1 MINFQFS
8 TIRYTFEAVNE
19 FETPYFFG
27 STFRGILGRK
37 LRKMVCIKPFE
48 ECKKCEF
55 INTCPYTVIFETE
68 HLLNKPSKY
77 IMKPPFEKKKLK
89 SGDKLF
95 LEMTLLGDTANY
107 WEFITGAYSG
117 VHHIGK
123 DRYIKLKSIEFLH
136 PFESKYYPVKSFVP
150 RFEAV
155 NFFELRTG
163 KETINIRVY
172 PSNIK
177 ANNQIIK
184 FSNFNKDVLI
194 KAIIS
199 RITNVAVNYGI
210 KNEKIYI
217 NKDKFEIADMH
228 LKPSPL
234 KRWSNRKKRHMLI
247 PAFEGSFSLKGDLS
261 EIYPYLNVIETIN
274 IGKSVSF
281 GLGKIRLK

>member
-19 FETPYFFG
+19 FETPYFLG

-48 ECKKCEF
+48 DCKKCEF
-55 INTCPYTVIFETE
+55 RNTCPYTVIFETE

-89 SGDKLF
+89 TGDKLF

-123 DRYIKLKSIEFLH
+123 NRYIKLKDVEFLH
-136 PFESKYYPVKSFVP
+136 PFESRYYPVKSFVP

-155 NFFELRTG
+155 NFLELITG
-163 KETINIRVY
+163 KEIIDVRIF

-177 ANNQIIK
+177 ANGEIIK
-184 FSNFNKDVLI
+184 FSNFDKDIFI
-194 KAIIS
+194 KAIVS
-199 RITNVAVNYGI
+199 RITNVALNYGI
-210 KNEKIYI
+210 KNEKIFI
-217 NKDKFEIADMH
+217 KKDRFDLVNLQ

-261 EIYPYLNVIETIN
+261 EIYPYLNIIETIN

-281 GLGKIRLK
+281 GLGKIKLK